1 VEEVLEAT
9 PAPSGIEVEV
19 DVPPLVFQADSDQ
32 FTQVIANLIVN
43 GFQAMPDG
51 GTLRVQA
58 STQGGHVVLTIADSG
73 SGVEA
78 ATMDRVFDPFF
89 TTKASGTGL
98 GLAIVS
104 RIVEAHGGDVSLR
117 NGATG
122 GAVVTVRLPIASAPE
137 LARR

>member
-1 VEEVLEAT
+1 
-9 PAPSGIEVEV
+9 
-19 DVPPLVFQADSDQ
+19 
-32 FTQVIANLIVN
+32 
-43 GFQAMPDG
+43 
-51 GTLRVQA
+51 
-58 STQGGHVVLTIADSG
+58 
-73 SGVEA
+73 
-78 ATMDRVFDPFF
+78 MDRVFDPFF
-89 TTKASGTGL
+89 TTKASGTRL